1 MALSVVMAVTNSD
14 IKSMNMIKNRLKLSE
29 TLCIKIPIQEY
40 HDTTSTCG
48 FNKYSPSSKTTL
60 SYSTDSNSTK
70 STTSDSIKS
79 SKQNKDLSEKTLAM
93 RVTYRNRDILNL
105 GANLREP
112 SWHRWNPRR
121 PQYDSLDNIPVTC
134 NSVFYRLDMRNDYK
148 EDFPVKFCRNCEF
161 PIPIPNIYS

>member
-1 MALSVVMAVTNSD
+1 MALSVVMAVTNTD

-29 TLCIKIPIQEY
+29 ALCIKIPLQEY
-40 HDTTSTCG
+40 HDTTTTSECE
-48 FNKYSPSSKTTL
+48 FNKFHSSTL
-60 SYSTDSNSTK
+60 SCHADSNSTE
-70 STTSDSIKS
+70 SSTSDTIKS
-79 SKQNKDLSEKTLAM
+79 SKQNKELSEQTLAI

-121 PQYDSLDNIPVTC
+121 PQYDSVDDIPITC